1 MRLVSER
8 RRFNYLLAILLLII
22 VILQVKLI
30 NNYVD
35 IYNILISQ

>member
-22 VILQVKLI
+22 IILQVKLI

-35 IYNILISQ
+35 IYNILISP